1 MAMPNKLEEQRK
13 QLVDKIVAD
22 MEAGKAFFWEPGYTA
37 HRMVNAVTGK
47 PYRGGNAISLMAAS
61 EAKGYDDPRWC
72 TFNQAKENGW
82 HVKKGE
88 KGTAIEVWKAY
99 EIEKS
104 DERAV
109 DSEEPEKETRY
120 WRVAGYTVFNAK
132 QIDGIPAMPERTAEE
147 IAAERKKQIAELE
160 LLIKN
165 SEAAIYQ
172 DQTGANF
179 YRPSDDTIHVVPQ
192 DKFNSIDQYYAT
204 VSHEIAHSTGAEQRL
219 DRNIKNVFGTKDYA
233 KEELRAE
240 MASMFIQQEYNVRF
254 DEKHYENHAAYLTSW
269 AQVLKRD
276 PNELYRAARDAEKA
290 VDYMKSHM
298 IERNLKKEE
307 TKEKAVQMPAE
318 REVAKEA
325 VTARTTPQ
333 ERPRHNIQRTIELK
347 PRKRR
352 VVARHTP
359 AKERGRERTLSR

>member
-88 KGTAIEVWKAY
+88 KGTSIEVWKAY
-99 EIEKS
+99 EVEK
-104 DERAV
+104 DKEGAEG
-109 DSEEPEKETRY
+109 EEPEKETRF

-132 QIDGIPAMPERTAEE
+132 QIDGIPALPERTPEE

-165 SEAAIYQ
+165 SEAAIYH

-179 YRPSDDTIHVVPQ
+179 YSPSDDTIHVVPQ
-192 DKFNSIDQYYAT
+192 DEFNSIDQYYAT
-204 VSHEIAHSTGAEQRL
+204 VSHEIAHSTGAEHRL
-219 DRNIKNVFGTKDYA
+219 NRNIKNVFGTKDYA

-240 MASMFIQQEYNVRF
+240 MASMFIQQEYNIRF
-254 DEKHYENHAAYLTSW
+254 DERHYKNHAAYLTSW

-290 VDYMKSHM
+290 VDYMKVRM
-298 IERNLKKEE
+298 IERDLKKEE
-307 TKEKAVQMPAE
+307 TKEHAVQMPAE
-318 REVAKEA
+318 REALK
-325 VTARTTPQ
+325 TTPQ
-333 ERPRHNIQRTIELK
+333 EQQRHNIQRTIELK

-352 VVARHTP
+352 VVARRSP
-359 AKERGRERTLSR
+359 AKERGRERALSR

>member
-88 KGTAIEVWKAY
+88 KGTSIEVWKAY
-99 EIEKS
+99 EVEK
-104 DERAV
+104 DKEGAEG
-109 DSEEPEKETRY
+109 EEPEKETRF

-132 QIDGIPAMPERTAEE
+132 QIDGIPALPERTPEE

-165 SEAAIYQ
+165 SEAAIYH

-179 YRPSDDTIHVVPQ
+179 YSPSDDTIHVVPQ
-192 DKFNSIDQYYAT
+192 DEFNSIDQYYAT
-204 VSHEIAHSTGAEQRL
+204 VSHEIAHSTGAEHRL
-219 DRNIKNVFGTKDYA
+219 NRNIKNVFGTKDYA

-240 MASMFIQQEYNVRF
+240 MASMFIQQEYNIRF
-254 DEKHYENHAAYLTSW
+254 DERHYKNHAAYLTSW

-290 VDYMKSHM
+290 VDYMKARM
-298 IERNLKKEE
+298 IERDLKKEE
-307 TKEKAVQMPAE
+307 TKEHAVQMPAE
-318 REVAKEA
+318 REALK
-325 VTARTTPQ
+325 TTPQ
-333 ERPRHNIQRTIELK
+333 ERQRHNIQRMIELK

-352 VVARHTP
+352 VVARRSP
-359 AKERGRERTLSR
+359 AKERGRERALSR

>member
-47 PYRGGNAISLMAAS
+47 PYRGGNAIALMAAS

-120 WRVAGYTVFNAK
+120 WRVASYTVFNAK

>member
-88 KGTAIEVWKAY
+88 KGTSIEVWKAY
-99 EIEKS
+99 EVEK
-104 DERAV
+104 DKEGAEG
-109 DSEEPEKETRY
+109 EEPEKETRF

-132 QIDGIPAMPERTAEE
+132 QIDGIPALPERTPEE

-165 SEAAIYQ
+165 SEAAIYH

-179 YRPSDDTIHVVPQ
+179 YSPSDDTIHVVPQ
-192 DKFNSIDQYYAT
+192 DEFNSIDQYYAT
-204 VSHEIAHSTGAEQRL
+204 VSHEIAHSTGAEHRMN
-219 DRNIKNVFGTKDYA
+219 RNIKNVFGTKDYA

-240 MASMFIQQEYNVRF
+240 MASMFIQQEYNIRF

-290 VDYMKSHM
+290 VDYMKSRM
-298 IERNLKKEE
+298 IERDLKKEE
-307 TKEKAVQMPAE
+307 TKEHAVQILAE
-318 REVAKEA
+318 REALKN
-325 VTARTTPQ
+325 TPQ
-333 ERPRHNIQRTIELK
+333 ERQRHNIQRTIELK

-352 VVARHTP
+352 VVARRSP
-359 AKERGRERTLSR
+359 AKERGRERALSR

>member
-88 KGTAIEVWKAY
+88 KGTSIEVWKAY
-99 EIEKS
+99 EVEK
-104 DERAV
+104 DKEGAEG
-109 DSEEPEKETRY
+109 EEPEKETRF

-132 QIDGIPAMPERTAEE
+132 QIDGIPALPERTPEE

-160 LLIKN
+160 LLIQN
-165 SEAAIYQ
+165 SEAAIYH

-179 YRPSDDTIHVVPQ
+179 YSPSDDTIHVVPQ
-192 DKFNSIDQYYAT
+192 DEFNSIDQYYAT
-204 VSHEIAHSTGAEQRL
+204 VSHEIAHSTGAEHRL
-219 DRNIKNVFGTKDYA
+219 NRNIKNVFGTKDYA

-240 MASMFIQQEYNVRF
+240 MASMFIQQEYNIRF

-290 VDYMKSHM
+290 VDYMKSRM
-298 IERNLKKEE
+298 IERDLKKEE
-307 TKEKAVQMPAE
+307 TKEHAVQILAE
-318 REVAKEA
+318 REALKN
-325 VTARTTPQ
+325 TPQ
-333 ERPRHNIQRTIELK
+333 ERQRHNIQRTIELK

-352 VVARHTP
+352 VVARRSP
-359 AKERGRERTLSR
+359 AKERGRERALSR

>member
-104 DERAV
+104 DERAA

-132 QIDGIPAMPERTAEE
+132 QIDGIPA
-147 IAAERKKQIAELE
+147 
-160 LLIKN
+160 
-165 SEAAIYQ
+165 
-172 DQTGANF
+172 
-179 YRPSDDTIHVVPQ
+179 
-192 DKFNSIDQYYAT
+192 
-204 VSHEIAHSTGAEQRL
+204 
-219 DRNIKNVFGTKDYA
+219 
-233 KEELRAE
+233 
-240 MASMFIQQEYNVRF
+240 
-254 DEKHYENHAAYLTSW
+254 
-269 AQVLKRD
+269 
-276 PNELYRAARDAEKA
+276 
-290 VDYMKSHM
+290 
-298 IERNLKKEE
+298 
-307 TKEKAVQMPAE
+307 
-318 REVAKEA
+318 
-325 VTARTTPQ
+325 
-333 ERPRHNIQRTIELK
+333 
-347 PRKRR
+347 
-352 VVARHTP
+352 
-359 AKERGRERTLSR
+359 

>member
-22 MEAGKAFFWEPGYTA
+22 MEAGKTFFWEPGYTA

-88 KGTAIEVWKAY
+88 KGTSIEVWKAY
-99 EIEKS
+99 EVEK
-104 DERAV
+104 DKEGAEG
-109 DSEEPEKETRY
+109 EEPEKETRF

-132 QIDGIPAMPERTAEE
+132 QIDGIPALPERTPEE

-160 LLIKN
+160 LLIQN
-165 SEAAIYQ
+165 SEAAIYH

-179 YRPSDDTIHVVPQ
+179 YSPSDDTIHVVPQ
-192 DKFNSIDQYYAT
+192 DEFNSIDQYYAT
-204 VSHEIAHSTGAEQRL
+204 VSHEIAHSTGAEHRL
-219 DRNIKNVFGTKDYA
+219 NRNIKNVFGTKDYA

-240 MASMFIQQEYNVRF
+240 MASMFIQQEYNIRF

-290 VDYMKSHM
+290 VDYMKSRM
-298 IERNLKKEE
+298 IERDLKKEE
-307 TKEKAVQMPAE
+307 TKEHAVQILAE
-318 REVAKEA
+318 REALKN
-325 VTARTTPQ
+325 TPQ
-333 ERPRHNIQRTIELK
+333 ERQRHNIQRTIELK

-352 VVARHTP
+352 VVARRSP
-359 AKERGRERTLSR
+359 AKERGRERALSR

>member
-88 KGTAIEVWKAY
+88 KGTSIEVWKAY
-99 EIEKS
+99 EVEKP
-104 DERAV
+104 DETLPEG
-109 DSEEPEKETRY
+109 EEPEKETRF
-120 WRVAGYTVFNAK
+120 WRVAGYTVFNAQ
-132 QIDGIPAMPERTAEE
+132 QIEGIPAMPERSAEE
-147 IAAERKKQIAELE
+147 IEAERKKQIAELE

-165 SEAAIYQ
+165 SEAEIFH
-172 DQTGANF
+172 DQTAKNF
-179 YRPSDDTIHVVPQ
+179 YRKTDDTIHVIAPE
-192 DKFNSIDQYYAT
+192 KFDSIDHYYAT
-204 VSHEIAHSTGAEQRL
+204 VTHEIAHSTGAEKRL
-219 DRNIKNVFGTKDYA
+219 GRDLRGTFGQPDYA

-254 DEKHYENHAAYLTSW
+254 DKKHYENHAAYLTSW
-269 AQVLKRD
+269 MQVLKRD
-276 PNELYRAARDAEKA
+276 PNELYRAASDAEKA

-298 IERNLKKEE
+298 IERDLKKEE
-307 TKEKAVQMPAE
+307 EKTVQMTAE
-318 REVAKEA
+318 KDVCQEA
-325 VTARTTPQ
+325 VTAKTPPQ
-333 ERPRHNIQRTIELK
+333 ERPKHNIQRTIELK

-352 VVARHTP
+352 VVARRSP
-359 AKERGRERTLSR
+359 AKEQGRERALSR

>member
-88 KGTAIEVWKAY
+88 KGTSIEVWKAY
-99 EIEKS
+99 EVEK
-104 DERAV
+104 DKEGAEG
-109 DSEEPEKETRY
+109 EEPKKETRF

-132 QIDGIPAMPERTAEE
+132 QIDGIPALPERTPEE

-165 SEAAIYQ
+165 SEAAIYH

-179 YRPSDDTIHVVPQ
+179 YSPSDDTIHVVPQ
-192 DKFNSIDQYYAT
+192 DEFNSIDQYYAT
-204 VSHEIAHSTGAEQRL
+204 VSHEIAHSTGAEHRL
-219 DRNIKNVFGTKDYA
+219 NRNIKNVFGTKDYA

-240 MASMFIQQEYNVRF
+240 MASMFIQQEYNIRF
-254 DEKHYENHAAYLTSW
+254 DERHYKNHAAYLTSW

-276 PNELYRAARDAEKA
+276 PNELYRAAREAEKA
-290 VDYMKSHM
+290 VDYMKSRM
-298 IERNLKKEE
+298 IERDLKKEE
-307 TKEKAVQMPAE
+307 TKEHVVQILAE
-318 REVAKEA
+318 REALK
-325 VTARTTPQ
+325 TTPQ
-333 ERPRHNIQRTIELK
+333 ERQRHNIQRTIELK

-352 VVARHTP
+352 VVTRRSP
-359 AKERGRERTLSR
+359 AKERGRERALSR

>member
-104 DERAV
+104 DERAA
-109 DSEEPEKETRY
+109 DSEEPKKETRY

-165 SEAAIYQ
+165 SEAEIFH
-172 DQTGANF
+172 DQTAKNF
-179 YRPSDDTIHVVPQ
+179 YRKTDDTIHVIAPE
-192 DKFNSIDQYYAT
+192 KFDSIDHYYAT
-204 VSHEIAHSTGAEQRL
+204 VTHEIAHSTGAEKRL
-219 DRNIKNVFGTKDYA
+219 GRDLRGTFGQPDYA

-254 DEKHYENHAAYLTSW
+254 DKKHYENHAAYLTSW
-269 AQVLKRD
+269 MQVLKRD
-276 PNELYRAARDAEKA
+276 PNELYRAQA
-290 VDYMKSHM
+290 MQ
-298 IERNLKKEE
+298 KK
-307 TKEKAVQMPAE
+307 QS
-318 REVAKEA
+318 
-325 VTARTTPQ
+325 
-333 ERPRHNIQRTIELK
+333 II
-347 PRKRR
+347 
-352 VVARHTP
+352 
-359 AKERGRERTLSR
+359 